1 MLESLQSA
9 RAVLRTA
16 TLPSRHHPPRLK
28 KPEGG
33 DQGPWPAKPAARPLP
48 VEDDAPEPGEVQR
61 AAGTRGDEGGGH
73 EGFEEGRNWHKGE
86 SIDEPSYP

>member
-1 MLESLQSA
+1 MSHEDA
-9 RAVLRTA
+9 RVAAVGSGSSTDR

-33 DQGPWPAKPAARPLP
+33 DQGPWPAKPAARSRC
-48 VEDDAPEPGEVQR
+48 VEDDALDLRKCSE
-61 AAGTRGDEGGGH
+61 
-73 EGFEEGRNWHKGE
+73 RNRHQGE